1 MPGRRKARASE
12 AAEKTEP
19 RTGRHDGPCFDELA
33 IFLQSFL
40 KGKFT
45 SDQIKDPQRQN
56 FELAQVR
63 FLYDRLVQNSS

>member
-33 IFLQSFL
+33 IFPRVFL
-40 KGKFT
+40 KG
-45 SDQIKDPQRQN
+45 N
-56 FELAQVR
+56 L
-63 FLYDRLVQNSS
+63 L